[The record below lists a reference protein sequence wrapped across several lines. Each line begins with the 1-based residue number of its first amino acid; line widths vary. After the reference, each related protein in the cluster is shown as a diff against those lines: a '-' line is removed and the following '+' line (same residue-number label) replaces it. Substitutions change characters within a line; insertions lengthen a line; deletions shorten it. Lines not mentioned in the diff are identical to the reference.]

1 MVNLI
6 FEKDSQVREFLMSL
20 NRVEKFRSK
29 DLEREYKTV
38 NAMIKLHCRKSHHSN
53 GLCDE
58 CKEILIYSEARIRK
72 CPHYKSKIPCK
83 NCTVH
88 CYQEPYKEKI
98 RKVMRFAGPR
108 MIIYH
113 PILAYYHLLS
123 QFKVDQLKK
132 RGSE

>member
-1 MVNLI
+1 
-6 FEKDSQVREFLMSL
+6 MSL
-20 NRVEKFRSK
+20 DKVEKFRSK
-29 DLEREYKTV
+29 DLAREYKTV
-38 NAMIKLHCRKSHHSN
+38 KAMIELYCRKLHNSK

-58 CKEILIYSEARIRK
+58 CSVLLIYTEAKIRK

-98 RKVMRFAGPR
+98 RKVMRFSGPR

-113 PILAYYHLLS
+113 PILAFYHLLA
-123 QFKVDQLKK
+123 QFKEDQLKK
-132 RGSE
+132 QENE